1 MCYMKVKY
9 TILENP
15 PYDKEAPKTFWIKK
29 ETVRFGFIKSF
40 KIIGDYRINDTY
52 GELGDMPF
60 FDKKSAK
67 KRIKILN
74 K

>member
-1 MCYMKVKY
+1 MKVKY
-9 TILENP
+9 TIIETPL
-15 PYDKEAPKTFWIKK
+15 YDKEAPKTFWIRK
-29 ETVRFGFIKSF
+29 ETVRFGFIKSS
-40 KIIGDYRINDTY
+40 KIIGDYKIDNTY

-60 FDKKSAK
+60 FDKKLAK

>member
-1 MCYMKVKY
+1 MKTKY
-9 TILENP
+9 TIIENP

-29 ETVRFGFIKSF
+29 ETVRFGFIKST
-40 KIIGDYRINDTY
+40 KIIGNYKIE

-60 FDKKSAK
+60 FNKKSAK

>member
-1 MCYMKVKY
+1 MKTKY
-9 TILENP
+9 TIIENP

-29 ETVRFGFIKSF
+29 ETVRFGFIKST
-40 KIIGDYRINDTY
+40 KIIGNYKIE

-60 FDKKSAK
+60 FGKKLAK
-67 KRIKILN
+67 RSIKILN

>member
-1 MCYMKVKY
+1 MKVKY
-9 TILENP
+9 TIIENS

-29 ETVRFGFIKSF
+29 ETVRFGFIKSV
-40 KIIGDYRINDTY
+40 KIIGDYKIE

-67 KRIKILN
+67 KRIKILS
-74 K
+74 KYE